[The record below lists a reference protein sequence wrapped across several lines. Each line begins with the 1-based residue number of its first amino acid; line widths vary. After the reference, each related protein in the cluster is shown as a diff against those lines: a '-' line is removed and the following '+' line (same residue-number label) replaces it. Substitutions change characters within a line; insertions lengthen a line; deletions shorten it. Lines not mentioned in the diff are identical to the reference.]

1 MSPLTRIAFR
11 TRVFRRCRR
20 LRLLHR
26 DAASRVTRDIVS
38 MPRGGPDA
46 SWLDRR
52 LHTNR
57 LQYLD
62 RDDVDDLKQRVI
74 HALDRRQRRRFY
86 GAYGI
91 FARMALGEVADIP
104 SPEILELG
112 SGLGGLSRKLLEYHP
127 TAQVTVT
134 DIEPTF
140 VADIAASDLGRHPRA
155 TVREMDATA
164 IDVPNGHYDLA
175 VFAMSLS
182 RPPPELAARVFVE
195 GTRAANKLLIVDAR
209 RPPAPA
215 HLAALAVVLPFTR
228 WVPLAHDGFVTS
240 LRAYSPSA
248 LRTLAYHADPA
259 ITVEFCTR
267 RFVPMAVVASRAQ
280 RPGKSAQESL
290 RHRDNGR

>member
-1 MSPLTRIAFR
+1 
-11 TRVFRRCRR
+11 
-20 LRLLHR
+20 
-26 DAASRVTRDIVS
+26 
-38 MPRGGPDA
+38 MPRGGPHA
-46 SWLDRR
+46 SWLDRK

-62 RDDVDDLKQRVI
+62 RDDVDGLKRRVI

-91 FARMALGEVADIP
+91 FARIALGEVADIP
-104 SPEILELG
+104 SPKILELG

-140 VADIAASDLGRHPRA
+140 VADIAASDLGSHPRA

-164 IDVPNGHYDLA
+164 IDVPDGRYDLA
-175 VFAMSLS
+175 VFAMALS
-182 RPPPELAARVFVE
+182 RLPPELAARVFAE
-195 GTRAANKLLIVDAR
+195 GTRAANKLLIADAR
-209 RPPAPA
+209 RPPAPV
-215 HLAALAVVLPFTR
+215 HLVALAVMLPFIR
-228 WVPLAHDGFVTS
+228 LFPLAHDGFVTS

-248 LRTLAYHADPA
+248 LRAPAYHADPA
-259 ITVEFCTR
+259 ITVESAPDDLAR
-267 RFVPMAVVASRAQ
+267 RRWLPVAPSEPANPAR
-280 RPGKSAQESL
+280 ESL